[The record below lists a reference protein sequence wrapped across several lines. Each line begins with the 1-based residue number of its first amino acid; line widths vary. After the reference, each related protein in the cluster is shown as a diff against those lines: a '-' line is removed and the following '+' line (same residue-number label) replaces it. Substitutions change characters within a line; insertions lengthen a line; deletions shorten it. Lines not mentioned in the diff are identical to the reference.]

1 MNVNG
6 FDSGLSAPAPA
17 RGIVRLESIVNGH
30 KLILDI
36 SDALHVPTTRVNLI
50 SGSALDLKG
59 VSTVTHN
66 GKIELSKDGQVI
78 AQGSLWKGL
87 YRLNL
92 TPVQQNTPATITSH
106 SLLSR
111 IEPVPLIQCLSSLPM
126 STALQAM
133 NTASDKADFY
143 TA

>member
-17 RGIVRLESIVNGH
+17 GGIVRLESIVNGH

-36 SDALHVPTTRVNLI
+36 SDALHVPTARVNLI

-92 TPVQQNTPATITSH
+92 TPVQQNTPATITCYH
-106 SLLSR
+106 HF
-111 IEPVPLIQCLSSLPM
+111 P
-126 STALQAM
+126 
-133 NTASDKADFY
+133 
-143 TA
+143 